1 MLVSFLV
8 LLGASEC
15 LHPLPEIDCDPDAP
29 IHPCPSVAKNCSCGW
44 RKRIILRGRRGS
56 LQGVHKTVLRFR
68 STIVQGP
75 PVHPRRAGFN
85 EKATEKDRFA
95 RRPGREENR
104 REVAMDAFSEIL
116 SGVKLN
122 GAVFFTAEFSAPW
135 GFFTPESKLLKPT
148 IAPGAEHL
156 VLFHLLLDGEAL
168 IDLENGPSFDLEP
181 GDIVVFPHG
190 DGHHMSSGPEALK
203 PFPNYGISAKTAAR
217 DLTPLRAGGGGDT
230 SRFVC
235 GFMTCDPYLSRPIL
249 SGLPPVFKVNI
260 RTDRSGHW
268 LESSIMHLV
277 EEAASGRVGS
287 EAMLA
292 KLSEALFV
300 DTLRRYVGS
309 LPEQQTG
316 WLTGAR
322 DPIVGKSLGLLHSRV
337 AHPWTIADLADEVGI
352 SRSALVERFTR
363 YLSEPP
369 MTYLTRWRL
378 QLAARS
384 LEKTSRGVAD
394 IAAEIGYESEAAFNR
409 AFKREFG
416 LPPGRYRSDHKSSA
430 SKKTAKPLERSAAP
444 DR

>member
-1 MLVSFLV
+1 
-8 LLGASEC
+8 
-15 LHPLPEIDCDPDAP
+15 
-29 IHPCPSVAKNCSCGW
+29 
-44 RKRIILRGRRGS
+44 
-56 LQGVHKTVLRFR
+56 
-68 STIVQGP
+68 
-75 PVHPRRAGFN
+75 
-85 EKATEKDRFA
+85 
-95 RRPGREENR
+95 
-104 REVAMDAFSEIL
+104 MDAFSEIL

-135 GFFTPESKLLKPT
+135 GFSAPASNVTAAMV
-148 IAPGAEHL
+148 APGAAHL
-156 VLFHLLLDGEAL
+156 VLYHLVIEGGAVVEIPDGQSIEL
-168 IDLENGPSFDLEP
+168 QP
-181 GDIVVFPHG
+181 GDVVIFPHG
-190 DGHHMSSGPEALK
+190 NPHHMSSGKDAVR
-203 PFPNYGISAKTAAR
+203 PFPNYGIAAKIKAR
-217 DLTPLRAGGGGDT
+217 DLTPLRAGGGGET

-235 GFMTCDPYLSRPIL
+235 GYMTCDPYLSRPIL

-260 RTDRSGHW
+260 RADASGHW
-268 LESSIMHLV
+268 LENSILHLV
-277 EEAASGRVGS
+277 DEAASGRVGS

-300 DTLRRYVGS
+300 DTLRRYVAG

-337 AHPWTIADLADEVGI
+337 AHPWTIADLADQVGI

-384 LEKTSRGVAD
+384 LEKTSRGVAE
-394 IAAEIGYESEAAFNR
+394 IAGDIGYESEAAFNR

-416 LPPGRYRSDHKSSA
+416 QPPGRYRSDRKSTPSRRA
-430 SKKTAKPLERSAAP
+430 AETLESGATP
-444 DR
+444 GG